1 MSKPVPFPPIIE
13 LDARASALLDVL
25 VDLGHLDEASLE
37 RVNQVLASIE
47 KPLNEHG
54 MAALD
59 ANDVR
64 RVAAMALFERVSEL
78 DGEARRM
85 IEREWGLLFYCALRT
100 SSSRGTCA
108 SSSSAPS
115 RGPGS
120 GRPPFQASDHPAQG
134 PFRGWRWSC
143 RR

>member
-54 MAALD
+54 IAALD
-59 ANDVR
+59 AMMFGESR
-64 RVAAMALFERVSEL
+64 PWLFERVSEL

-85 IEREWGLLFYCALRT
+85 IERE
-100 SSSRGTCA
+100 
-108 SSSSAPS
+108 
-115 RGPGS
+115 
-120 GRPPFQASDHPAQG
+120 
-134 PFRGWRWSC
+134 
-143 RR
+143 